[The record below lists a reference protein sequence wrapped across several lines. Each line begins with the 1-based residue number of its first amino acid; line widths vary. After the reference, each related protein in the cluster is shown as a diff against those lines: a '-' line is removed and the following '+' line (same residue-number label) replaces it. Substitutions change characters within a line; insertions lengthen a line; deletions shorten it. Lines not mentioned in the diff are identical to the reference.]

1 MFQLPR
7 ITDFGDKQPRMAL
20 EGLES
25 GERPGCA
32 ESAQASI
39 SGRAASWKRNLRIK
53 TTSVCIARC
62 LGYGVDDVPGPLE
75 PRDGSLDFQGP
86 SDEFA
91 EAPDLCSPIC
101 RRCRLRL
108 DRHTRDD
115 PDGRQRRDI

>member
-1 MFQLPR
+1 MPNRHRHQYR
-7 ITDFGDKQPRMAL
+7 DAL
-20 EGLES
+20 LEKKFIIFDS
-25 GERPGCA
+25 
-32 ESAQASI
+32 S
-39 SGRAASWKRNLRIK
+39 
-53 TTSVCIARC
+53 SVRIARC

-91 EAPDLCSPIC
+91 EAPDLRSPVC